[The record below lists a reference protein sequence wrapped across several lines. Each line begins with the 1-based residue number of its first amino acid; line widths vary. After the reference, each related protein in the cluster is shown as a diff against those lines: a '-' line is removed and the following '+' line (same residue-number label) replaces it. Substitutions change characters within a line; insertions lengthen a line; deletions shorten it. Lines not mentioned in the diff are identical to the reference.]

1 MTDPTL
7 AAPDWRELCDL
18 HGTNLSDGDGP
29 DTWNFTADQFAAAL
43 RDALAAT
50 REEGPVPQAPTLRSL
65 LHPHYEPG
73 DGSADGAQ
81 LVDGEWW
88 HPIMGCDSLQGV
100 VDNARAVLSCWG
112 GAAVPQQVAE
122 STPPL
127 ELLEQWMAEIWHEGT
142 PAKVAAS
149 DIYIAGKAAAWAR
162 AQAARPAIQP
172 VPESER
178 PWERPGWRDREG
190 RCWVGYPAEWDPAG
204 YYASCSEW
212 VLTDPTYICSRKDD
226 CAEFA
231 VVLPHWSLPL
241 PAADQQEGQGDA

>member
-1 MTDPTL
+1 MTDPTPTL

-50 REEGPVPQAPTLRSL
+50 REAGPLPKMPTLRSL

-88 HPIMGCDSLQGV
+88 HQIMGCDSLQGV
-100 VDNARAVLSCWG
+100 VDNARAVLSRWG

-122 STPPL
+122 ISDR
-127 ELLEQWMAEIWHEGT
+127 ELLELAAGAIDGYDVIPLGKFEPESDLQLT
-142 PAKVAAS
+142 VAAYGS
-149 DIYIAGKAAAWAR
+149 ELIAYGRAVWAR

-172 VPESER
+172 VPVSER
-178 PWERPGWRDREG
+178 LPEKKDLDENG
-190 RCWVGYPAEWDPAG
+190 RCWVYQNERTTTHW
-204 YYASCSEW
+204 
-212 VLTDPTYICSRKDD
+212 
-226 CAEFA
+226 
-231 VVLPHWSLPL
+231 LPHWALPL